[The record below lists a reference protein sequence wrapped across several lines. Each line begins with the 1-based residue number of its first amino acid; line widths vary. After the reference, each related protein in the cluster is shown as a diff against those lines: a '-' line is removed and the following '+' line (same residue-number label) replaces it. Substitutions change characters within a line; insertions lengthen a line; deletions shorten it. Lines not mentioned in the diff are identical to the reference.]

1 MKNRT
6 FLIVIIIV
14 IVVAAVGYGV
24 FWLRQQRA
32 AIEKQLITTQV
43 SYGDF
48 NAVIDET
55 GSVYADQSAT
65 LYWQNTGVVGEVNVA
80 LGQEVKAD
88 QVLAEID
95 EDSLP
100 QSYFLAQQELIA
112 ATNALEDLYDNASLV
127 AANAQVELAR
137 AWEAL
142 YGADYRWSIIEPG
155 EEVTEQELEVARA
168 RLTIAEDE
176 LEKKQNQYDDTTWD
190 VAEAKALL
198 ALTIAQNE
206 YDQAAWYVEWLEAL
220 LDVND
225 EDGEEEVEIT
235 DPNVIIALAN
245 LEAAERK
252 YEKVK
257 DGPDPDDVLLAEA
270 RIAAAQASLDTVS
283 ITAPFDGVITA
294 VDVLEGDLVFPNT
307 VAFRMDDLEQLR
319 VDVRVSEVDISQIQV
334 GQEVILVFDA
344 IQEKEYQGEVVE
356 VSPVGAQQQG
366 LVTFRV
372 SIQVTD
378 ADEEVKPGLTAAVQI
393 IVQQIEDALLIPN
406 RAVRWVRGQQVVYV
420 STVGENPTTDDL
432 EIIPVI
438 IGASSDEFTELLEGD
453 IEEGDFIVLNPPSVS
468 IFDEFEP
475 GQGPPEQF
483 RD

>member
-1 MKNRT
+1 MKKRT
-6 FLIVIIIV
+6 FLIVIV
-14 IVVAAVGYGV
+14 IVLVVASLGYGV

-32 AIEKQLITTQV
+32 ATEKELITTQV
-43 SYGDF
+43 GYGDF

-80 LGQEVKAD
+80 LGQEVKAE
-88 QVLAEID
+88 QVLAGID

-155 EEVTEQELEVARA
+155 EGATEEELEVAKA
-168 RLTIAEDE
+168 RLIIAENE
-176 LEKKQNQYDDTTWD
+176 LEKKQDLYDDTTWD

-220 LDVND
+220 LDEND
-225 EDGEEEVEIT
+225 EDNKEEIEIT

-245 LEAAERK
+245 LEAAERN

-257 DGPDPDDVLLAEA
+257 DGPDPDDVRLAEA

-294 VDVLEGDLVFPNT
+294 VEVLEGDLVFPNT
-307 VAFRMDDLEQLR
+307 VAFRMDDLDQLR

-334 GQEVILVFDA
+334 GQEAILVFDA

-356 VSPVGAQQQG
+356 VSPVGIQQQG
-366 LVTFRV
+366 LVTFQV

-378 ADEEVKPGLTAAVQI
+378 ADEQVKPGLTAAVQI
-393 IVQQIEDALLIPN
+393 IVQKIEGALLIPN
-406 RAVRWVRGQQVVYV
+406 RAVRWVKGQQVVYV
-420 STVGENPTTDDL
+420 STVGENPTTEDL
-432 EIIPVI
+432 EIIPVT
-438 IGASSDEFTELLEGD
+438 IGASSDEFTELIEGD
-453 IEEGDFIVLNPPSVS
+453 IEEGDFIILNPPSVS
-468 IFDEFEP
+468 IFDEFSP